1 VSDDLPR
8 EVSQARIKLML
19 DEPYLASAVA
29 RFPLVNAEKMD
40 WCETMAVDGYYIYVN
55 PEFCRNL
62 STPEIAFVLAHEV
75 MHCVLGHIDRRGHRD
90 ADLWNQAADYATNLM
105 LVQMGLTMPKEGL
118 INASFKGMTAEQ
130 IYELLKEKTSKGS
143 GDGDSKGNA
152 SPGGGGKG
160 WDLHI
165 GPDDMRGQSTRAQD
179 FPTAEERKRLR
190 VSITKSLEPK
200 LRGLAPGM
208 FESEIRQAQ
217 GGQVP
222 WRTLLSRF
230 FTGLRRDNYR
240 LMPPNKKHVWR
251 GIYLPSMGAPGPSH
265 IVVAIDTSG
274 SMTDD
279 ILADVIG
286 EIDKL
291 RSTTECR
298 LTLIQCDAAIHK
310 VEEFDEYSGTSFARF
325 RVFGRGGTSFKP
337 VFNWIRDQS
346 QRGVYQFDTLIYLT
360 DGYGDFPEKSPTYPV
375 LWIMTKNGKGE
386 APFGEVIKMAA

>member
-1 VSDDLPR
+1 MSEELPR

-55 PEFCRNL
+55 PAFCQKL
-62 STPEIAFVLAHEV
+62 STAEITFVLAHEV
-75 MHCVLGHIDRRGHRD
+75 MHCVLGHLDRRGQREP
-90 ADLWNQAADYATNLM
+90 DLWNQAADYATNLM

-118 INASFKGMTAEQ
+118 INDQYQGLTAEQ
-130 IYELLKEKTSKGS
+130 IYERLQQKASQGS
-143 GDGDSKGNA
+143 GGGDSKDDSSAGEIR
-152 SPGGGGKG
+152 KG

-165 GPDDMRGQSTRAQD
+165 GPDDMRGQSTRARE

-190 VSITKSLEPK
+190 VSLTKSLEPR
-200 LRGLAPGM
+200 LRGVAPGL
-208 FESEIRQAQ
+208 FDSEIRQAQ

-274 SMTDD
+274 SMSDD
-279 ILADVIG
+279 ILADVIA

-291 RSTTECR
+291 RSATECR
-298 LTLIQCDAAIHK
+298 LTLIQCDADIQK
-310 VEEFDEYSGTSFARF
+310 VEEFDEYSGTSFARY

-346 QRGVYQFDTLIYLT
+346 QRGIYQFDTLIYLT
-360 DGYGDFPEKSPTYPV
+360 DGYGDFPEKSPNYPV
-375 LWIMTKNGKGE
+375 LWIMTKSGKSE

>member
-1 VSDDLPR
+1 
-8 EVSQARIKLML
+8 
-19 DEPYLASAVA
+19 
-29 RFPLVNAEKMD
+29 
-40 WCETMAVDGYYIYVN
+40 
-55 PEFCRNL
+55 
-62 STPEIAFVLAHEV
+62 
-75 MHCVLGHIDRRGHRD
+75 
-90 ADLWNQAADYATNLM
+90 
-105 LVQMGLTMPKEGL
+105 
-118 INASFKGMTAEQ
+118 
-130 IYELLKEKTSKGS
+130 
-143 GDGDSKGNA
+143 
-152 SPGGGGKG
+152 
-160 WDLHI
+160 
-165 GPDDMRGQSTRAQD
+165 MRGQSTRAQE

-190 VSITKSLEPK
+190 VSITKSLESK

-310 VEEFDEYSGTSFARF
+310 VEEFDEYSGASFARF

-346 QRGVYQFDTLIYLT
+346 QRGIYQFDTLIYLT
-360 DGYGDFPEKSPTYPV
+360 DGYGDFPEKPPTYPV
-375 LWIMTKNGKGE
+375 LWIMTKNGKAE